1 MRSNVGR
8 EPTEADDLTNAL
20 QRAGIHSHASEHDY
34 KEAPGD
40 PVVEVMLTR
49 AEAAKLARILERSRN
64 EQDG

>member
-8 EPTEADDLTNAL
+8 EPTVADDLTNAL
-20 QRAGIHSHASEHDY
+20 HHAGIHTLAVERDY

-49 AEAAKLARILERSRN
+49 ADAAKLARILERSN
-64 EQDG
+64 DEQDA